1 MQKEEDPD
9 SSDCD
14 EDGTDL
20 ICGLIRELSSL
31 KLVHAILLSATSV
44 LASLPIGNLLTFTTI
59 SQFNCCPCCD
69 WLGVKHVWST
79 LPAVDLVWSKMSKR
93 KYVDVRET
101 DI

>member
-44 LASLPIGNLLTFTTI
+44 LASLPIGNRLTFTTI
-59 SQFNCCPCCD
+59 SQFNCFY
-69 WLGVKHVWST
+69 T
-79 LPAVDLVWSKMSKR
+79 RLPAVIGWG
-93 KYVDVRET
+93 
-101 DI
+101 